1 MTAAGP
7 DAPVPTCPK
16 WTVSRL
22 VGHLGRVHSLV
33 REAVAH
39 PHAGKVS
46 PEPAP
51 DGWAAVLAWQQAQSA
66 AMLDALGAGPDAPAW
81 LPFPG
86 YAKTTGS
93 WARRQAHEGA
103 IHRLD
108 ADTANGDGTPLFDPA
123 FAADGVDEML
133 TALLP
138 FRPWTDSAATG
149 SVLVHAADAGRVWM
163 LELREGV
170 PPVVADGTSA
180 TFDADVTVAGTAD
193 AVYRRIWGRPS
204 DASVIGDVSLLE
216 PLAAP

>member
-1 MTAAGP
+1 
-7 DAPVPTCPK
+7 
-16 WTVSRL
+16 
-22 VGHLGRVHSLV
+22 
-33 REAVAH
+33 
-39 PHAGKVS
+39 
-46 PEPAP
+46 
-51 DGWAAVLAWQQAQSA
+51 
-66 AMLDALGAGPDAPAW
+66 MLDALGAGPDAPAW